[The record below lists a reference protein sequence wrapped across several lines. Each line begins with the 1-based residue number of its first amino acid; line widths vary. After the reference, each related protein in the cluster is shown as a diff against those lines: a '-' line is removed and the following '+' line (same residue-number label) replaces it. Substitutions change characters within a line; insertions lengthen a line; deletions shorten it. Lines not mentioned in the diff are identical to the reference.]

1 MRPQLEPV
9 LESHLA
15 AILMGELLRRH
26 EDLDDTY
33 VDIVLDDLD
42 LDTSDEYAS
51 FELIQVPISE
61 SVVEAVATTEF
72 VRVRDTSHDHV
83 TTERYPRPS
92 LDLDTQPVPLY
103 SAPYERIDIRPL
115 PTAEHERIDIRPSP
129 TAELERIDVRPR
141 LTSEA
146 RSERIA
152 IQDVDDEPNIPVYV
166 ETSDSERIDIRAL
179 PTGET
184 TLDGEQPIV
193 PLYSTPYDPTEEPT
207 EGPTEEPVLQFAV
220 GSAALPLPLYSVP
233 YERVDLDVRDCS
245 RPFVKAAPT
254 VWSFESTEIVSAPNR
269 TSRVI
274 ATIVVF
280 VGATLLGLSIA
291 LYAI

>member
-1 MRPQLEPV
+1 MRPQLEPA

-15 AILMGELLRRH
+15 ALLMGELLRRH

-33 VDIVLDDLD
+33 VDIVLDDFD
-42 LDTSDEYAS
+42 LDDSNEYYAS

-61 SVVEAVATTEF
+61 PVVEPVATTEF
-72 VRVRDTSHDHV
+72 VRVRDTTHDHV
-83 TTERYPRPS
+83 TTKPYPRPS

-115 PTAEHERIDIRPSP
+115 PTAE
-129 TAELERIDVRPR
+129 LERIAMP
-141 LTSEA
+141 
-146 RSERIA
+146 ERIA
-152 IQDVDDEPNIPVYV
+152 IQDDAEEPNIPVYL
-166 ETSDSERIDIRAL
+166 ETADSERID
-179 PTGET
+179 GEH
-184 TLDGEQPIV
+184 PIV
-193 PLYSTPYDPTEEPT
+193 PLYSTPYDPTEDPT
-207 EGPTEEPVLQFAV
+207 EDPVTQFAV